1 MDRSDFI
8 RTYKR
13 IQCALNIF
21 DKIHNGEEID
31 KVFLFSLRHKK
42 YPLPDNTSGSLFMF
56 ALAMG
61 DCYSALFLLESDY
74 EDISR
79 EDALKLLS
87 GIPERDTS
95 SLNDDN
101 EVEKKIKLRCERNNM
116 ARKVLM
122 TKYQNEESQISESSQ
137 RGRA

>member
-1 MDRSDFI
+1 MDRIDFI

-21 DKIHNGEEID
+21 DKIHNGEDVD
-31 KVFLFSLRHKK
+31 KAVLFSLRHKE
-42 YPLPDNTSGSLFMF
+42 YLLPDDTTGSLIMF

-95 SLNDDN
+95 SLDDNN

-116 ARKVLM
+116 ARKALM
-122 TKYQNEESQISESSQ
+122 IKYQSEESQISESSQ